1 MEYMTHTDDKG
12 YNEWINE
19 WKMRIFFLND
29 ISQNYNMNY
38 LSVFS
43 LQHGTTKASEFF
55 NLQEFY
61 TKYIYP
67 ELERKNG
74 KGSVFHSLLQIS

>member
-1 MEYMTHTDDKG
+1 
-12 YNEWINE
+12 
-19 WKMRIFFLND
+19 
-29 ISQNYNMNY
+29 MNY

-74 KGSVFHSLLQIS
+74 KGSMFHLLLQISFKMIWRNIEQWEEEN